1 MTTDRFTE
9 QYRQLIGDP
18 AARAELLADPKAALV
33 AYFGEIVDGDYRI
46 EVIEQRSDTITAVV
60 PAPPDPGT
68 DAATR
73 LQQVSGRI
81 FDLLHSAGVGGYLI
95 PDEHLTWVLRDMRSL
110 WASGGSPGPGA
121 ADDPAAG
128 STGGSGRADASNHVT
143 LVARQER

>member
-9 QYRQLIGDP
+9 QYRQLISDP
-18 AARAELLADPKAALV
+18 EVRAALLADPKAALT
-33 AYFGEIVDGDYRI
+33 AYFGAIVDGDYGI

-81 FDLLHSAGVGGYLI
+81 FDLLHRAGVGGYLI
-95 PDEHLTWVLRDMRSL
+95 PDEQLTWVLRDMRSL
-110 WASGGSPGPGA
+110 WSSGGPRA
-121 ADDPAAG
+121 TRAV
-128 STGGSGRADASNHVT
+128 GRG
-143 LVARQER
+143 